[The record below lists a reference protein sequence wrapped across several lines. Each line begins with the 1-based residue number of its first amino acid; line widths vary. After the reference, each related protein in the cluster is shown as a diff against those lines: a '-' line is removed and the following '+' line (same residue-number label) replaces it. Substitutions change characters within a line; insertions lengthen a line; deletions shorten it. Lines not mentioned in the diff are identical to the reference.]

1 MFLGFDL
8 QGWITVVAGV
18 LLALIT
24 LYTGYDHVDLFGRV
38 TVRINQQIGVFI
50 LLASLAT
57 LVVEAQLASRRRNR
71 DQSDRAREMVARA
84 RSQVDRAREAD
95 AAARERD
102 LAGRERN
109 RAAQERERAARRA
122 QRQDR
127 RTLAQL
133 EFQFSP
139 SDITRRRLSGL
150 IALLRE
156 YGELA

>member
-1 MFLGFDL
+1 MLFGFDL

-24 LYTGYDHVDLFGRV
+24 LFTGYDHVDLFGRV

-50 LLASLAT
+50 LLTSLAT

-71 DQSDRAREMVARA
+71 DS
-84 RSQVDRAREAD
+84 VDRAREAD

-127 RTLAQL
+127 CTLAQL

-139 SDITRRRLSGL
+139 NDTTRRRLSDL

>member
-1 MFLGFDL
+1 MLFGFDL
-8 QGWITVVAGV
+8 QGCITVVAGV

-24 LYTGYDHVDLFGRV
+24 LFTGYDHVDLFGRV
-38 TVRINQQIGVFI
+38 TVTINQQIGVFI

-71 DQSDRAREMVARA
+71 DS
-84 RSQVDRAREAD
+84 VDRAREAD

-102 LAGRERN
+102 LAAE
-109 RAAQERERAARRA
+109 ERERAARRA

-127 RTLAQL
+127 CTLAQL

-139 SDITRRRLSGL
+139 NGTTRRRLSDL

>member
-1 MFLGFDL
+1 VLFGFDL
-8 QGWITVVAGV
+8 QGWIAVIGGI

-24 LYTGYDHVDLFGRV
+24 LFTGYDHVDLFGRA
-38 TVRINQQIGVFI
+38 TIWINQQIGVSV

-71 DQSDRAREMVARA
+71 ERYF
-84 RSQVDRAREAD
+84 AD
-95 AAARERD
+95 
-102 LAGRERN
+102 RERN
-109 RAAQERERAARRA
+109 LAARRA
-122 QRQDR
+122 QRQNR
-127 RTLAQL
+127 CTLAQL

-139 SDITRRRLSGL
+139 NGITRRRLSDL

>member
-1 MFLGFDL
+1 MLFGFDL

-24 LYTGYDHVDLFGRV
+24 LFTGYDHVDLFGRV

-71 DQSDRAREMVARA
+71 DSN
-84 RSQVDRAREAD
+84 DRAREAD
-95 AAARERD
+95 SAAE
-102 LAGRERN
+102 
-109 RAAQERERAARRA
+109 ERERAARRA

-127 RTLAQL
+127 CTLAQI

-139 SDITRRRLSGL
+139 NDTT
-150 IALLRE
+150 
-156 YGELA
+156 

>member
-1 MFLGFDL
+1 M
-8 QGWITVVAGV
+8 TA
-18 LLALIT
+18 
-24 LYTGYDHVDLFGRV
+24 YDHVDLFGRA
-38 TVRINQQIGVFI
+38 TIRINQQIGISVLF
-50 LLASLAT
+50 ASLAT
-57 LVVEAQLASRRRNR
+57 LVVEAQLASRRRDR

-84 RSQVDRAREAD
+84 RSEVDRAQEAD

-102 LAGRERN
+102 LASQERLRADRERN
-109 RAAQERERAARRA
+109 RAAEERERAARRA

-127 RTLAQL
+127 CTLAQL

-139 SDITRRRLSGL
+139 NDTTRRRLSDL

>member
-1 MFLGFDL
+1 MLFGFDL
-8 QGWITVVAGV
+8 QGCITVVAGV

-24 LYTGYDHVDLFGRV
+24 LFTGYDHVDLFGRV

-57 LVVEAQLASRRRNR
+57 LVVEAQLASRRRDR
-71 DQSDRAREMVARA
+71 DQIDRARE
-84 RSQVDRAREAD
+84 SD
-95 AAARERD
+95 AAARERN
-102 LAGRERN
+102 LASQERLRADRERN

-127 RTLAQL
+127 CTLAQL

-139 SDITRRRLSGL
+139 NGTTRRRLSDL

>member
-1 MFLGFDL
+1 MLLGFDL

-24 LYTGYDHVDLFGRV
+24 LFTGYDHVDAFGRII
-38 TVRINQQIGVFI
+38 VRINQQIGVFI
-50 LLASLAT
+50 LLASMAT
-57 LVVEAQLASRRRNR
+57 LVVEAQLASRRRVR
-71 DQSDRAREMVARA
+71 DQSDRARE
-84 RSQVDRAREAD
+84 ED
-95 AAARERD
+95 ATARERN
-102 LAGRERN
+102 LASQERIRADRERT

-127 RTLAQL
+127 CTLAQL

-139 SDITRRRLSGL
+139 NGTTRRRLSDL

>member
-1 MFLGFDL
+1 MLFGFDL
-8 QGWITVVAGV
+8 QGWIAVIGGI

-24 LYTGYDHVDLFGRV
+24 LFTGYDHVDLFGRA
-38 TVRINQQIGVFI
+38 TIWINQQIGVSV

-71 DQSDRAREMVARA
+71 DS
-84 RSQVDRAREAD
+84 VDRAREAD

-109 RAAQERERAARRA
+109 RAAEERERAARRA

-127 RTLAQL
+127 CTLAQL

-139 SDITRRRLSGL
+139 NDTTRRRLSDL

>member
-1 MFLGFDL
+1 VLASVLLGFDW

-18 LLALIT
+18 LVALIA
-24 LYTGYDHVDLFGRV
+24 LFTGYDHVDLFGRV
-38 TVRINQQIGVFI
+38 SLRIDQQIGVFI
-50 LLASLAT
+50 LLASLAM
-57 LVVEAQLASRRRNR
+57 LVIEAQLASRRRTG
-71 DQSDRAREMVARA
+71 DS
-84 RSQVDRAREAD
+84 VDRSREAD

-102 LAGRERN
+102 LAAE
-109 RAAQERERAARRA
+109 ERERAARRA

-127 RTLAQL
+127 CTLAQL

-139 SDITRRRLSGL
+139 NDTTRRRLSDL

>member
-1 MFLGFDL
+1 MLFGFDL

-24 LYTGYDHVDLFGRV
+24 LFTGYDHVDLFGRV
-38 TVRINQQIGVFI
+38 TVRINQQIGVFV

-57 LVVEAQLASRRRNR
+57 LVVEAQLASRRRTR
-71 DQSDRAREMVARA
+71 DS
-84 RSQVDRAREAD
+84 VDRAREAD

-127 RTLAQL
+127 CTLAQL

-139 SDITRRRLSGL
+139 NDTTRRRLSDL

>member
-1 MFLGFDL
+1 MLFGFDL

-24 LYTGYDHVDLFGRV
+24 LFTGYDHVDLFGRV

-50 LLASLAT
+50 LLTSLAT

-71 DQSDRAREMVARA
+71 DS
-84 RSQVDRAREAD
+84 VDRAREAD

-109 RAAQERERAARRA
+109 RAAEERERAARRA

-127 RTLAQL
+127 CTLAQL

-139 SDITRRRLSGL
+139 NDTTRRRLSDL

>member
-1 MFLGFDL
+1 MLFGFDL

-24 LYTGYDHVDLFGRV
+24 LFTGYDHVDLFGRV

-71 DQSDRAREMVARA
+71 DS
-84 RSQVDRAREAD
+84 VDRAREAD
-95 AAARERD
+95 ATARERD

-127 RTLAQL
+127 CTLAQL

-139 SDITRRRLSGL
+139 NDTTRRRLSDL

>member
-1 MFLGFDL
+1 MCASGTLWPAFAALTPGTHWYRCIVNAWSIELATVLLGFDL
-8 QGWITVVAGV
+8 QGWIAVIGGI

-24 LYTGYDHVDLFGRV
+24 LFTGYDHVDVFGRV

-57 LVVEAQLASRRRNR
+57 LVVETQLASRRRNR
-71 DQSDRAREMVARA
+71 ERYF
-84 RSQVDRAREAD
+84 AD
-95 AAARERD
+95 
-102 LAGRERN
+102 RERN
-109 RAAQERERAARRA
+109 IAARRA

-127 RTLAQL
+127 CTLAQL
-133 EFQFSP
+133 EFQFNAN
-139 SDITRRRLSGL
+139 DTTRRRLSDL

>member
-1 MFLGFDL
+1 MLFGFDL
-8 QGWITVVAGV
+8 QGCITVVAGV

-24 LYTGYDHVDLFGRV
+24 LFTGYDHVDLFGRV
-38 TVRINQQIGVFI
+38 TVTITQQIGVFI

-71 DQSDRAREMVARA
+71 DS
-84 RSQVDRAREAD
+84 VDRAREAD

-102 LAGRERN
+102 LAAE
-109 RAAQERERAARRA
+109 ERERAARRA

-127 RTLAQL
+127 CTLAQL

-139 SDITRRRLSGL
+139 NDTTRRRLSDL

>member
-18 LLALIT
+18 FLALIT
-24 LYTGYDHVDLFGRV
+24 LFTGYDHVDLFGRV
-38 TVRINQQIGVFI
+38 TVRINQQIGVSI

-57 LVVEAQLASRRRNR
+57 LVVVDAVFSEGVAQLASRRRNR
-71 DQSDRAREMVARA
+71 DQSDRARE
-84 RSQVDRAREAD
+84 AD

-102 LAGRERN
+102 LAAE
-109 RAAQERERAARRA
+109 ERERAARRA

-127 RTLAQL
+127 CTLAQL

-139 SDITRRRLSGL
+139 NGTTRTRVSGL

>member
-1 MFLGFDL
+1 M
-8 QGWITVVAGV
+8 QGLITVVAGV

-24 LYTGYDHVDLFGRV
+24 LFTGYDHVDLFGRV

-57 LVVEAQLASRRRNR
+57 LVVVDAVFSEGVAQLASRRRNR
-71 DQSDRAREMVARA
+71 DS
-84 RSQVDRAREAD
+84 VDRAREAD

-102 LAGRERN
+102 LADRERN
-109 RAAQERERAARRA
+109 RAAEERERAARRA

-127 RTLAQL
+127 CTLAQL
-133 EFQFSP
+133 EFQFSAN
-139 SDITRRRLSGL
+139 DTTRRRLSDL

>member
-1 MFLGFDL
+1 MLFGFDL

-24 LYTGYDHVDLFGRV
+24 LFTGYDHVDLFGRV

-50 LLASLAT
+50 LLTSLAT

-71 DQSDRAREMVARA
+71 DS
-84 RSQVDRAREAD
+84 VDRAREAD

-109 RAAQERERAARRA
+109 RAAEERERAARRA

-127 RTLAQL
+127 CTLAQL

-139 SDITRRRLSGL
+139 NDTTRRRLSGL

>member
-1 MFLGFDL
+1 VLFGFDL
-8 QGWITVVAGV
+8 QGWIAVIGGI

-24 LYTGYDHVDLFGRV
+24 LFTGYDHVDLFGRA
-38 TVRINQQIGVFI
+38 TIWINQQIGVSV

-71 DQSDRAREMVARA
+71 DS
-84 RSQVDRAREAD
+84 VDRAREAD

-109 RAAQERERAARRA
+109 RAAEERERAARRA

-127 RTLAQL
+127 CTLAQL

-139 SDITRRRLSGL
+139 NDTTRRRLSDL

>member
-1 MFLGFDL
+1 M
-8 QGWITVVAGV
+8 T
-18 LLALIT
+18 
-24 LYTGYDHVDLFGRV
+24 
-38 TVRINQQIGVFI
+38 NGVFI

-71 DQSDRAREMVARA
+71 DS
-84 RSQVDRAREAD
+84 VDRAREAD

-127 RTLAQL
+127 CTLAQL

-139 SDITRRRLSGL
+139 NDTTRRRLSDL